1 MPSAS
6 SDSCEVEGTFLSDAG
21 KHPADNGGGGRARR
35 QKRAPRQAKHGFV
48 SFLLWLVML
57 ACLGLM
63 AIRCLPASYSDGR
76 AVPELVSFV
85 PILLVPV
92 FVCLVL
98 AAL

>member
-1 MPSAS
+1 MG
-6 SDSCEVEGTFLSDAG
+6 VAG
-21 KHPADNGGGGRARR
+21 VPGGK
-35 QKRAPRQAKHGFV
+35 KRAPRQAKHGFV

-98 AAL
+98 AVL